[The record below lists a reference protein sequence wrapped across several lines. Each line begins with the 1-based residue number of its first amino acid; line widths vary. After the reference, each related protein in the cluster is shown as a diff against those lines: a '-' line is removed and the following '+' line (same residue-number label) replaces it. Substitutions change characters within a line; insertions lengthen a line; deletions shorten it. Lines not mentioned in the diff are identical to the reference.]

1 MDAPLYT
8 PPDTAP
14 YPAAPAKPRRSGAEV
29 YGRLKAELRS
39 GRISGWDRLAEEPL
53 AERFGVS
60 RTPVREAL
68 TRLVSEG
75 LLERRNG
82 GIYLALPSFQELAG
96 LYELR
101 VTLELRGIRRAMENP
116 AIRHDRPALESAL
129 ERWCELD
136 RNDPAPSPEFV
147 SEDEMF
153 HVALL
158 ASSGNPALTAA
169 LVTVNDRIRSVRMYD
184 YLTADRISA
193 TVAEHKAILEHLLHT
208 RLAQAYESLHD
219 HIGASQEV
227 VMERA
232 SRAFANLA
240 QMNAS
245 RKDTP

>member
-8 PPDTAP
+8 ARDTAP
-14 YPAAPAKPRRSGAEV
+14 YPGPAAKPRRSGAEV
-29 YGRLKAELRS
+29 YDRLRTELRS
-39 GRISGWDRLAEEPL
+39 GWIAGWDRLAEEPL

-82 GIYLALPSFQELAG
+82 GMYLALPSFQHLAG

-101 VTLELRGIRRAMENP
+101 VPLELRGISRAMESP

-158 ASSGNPALTAA
+158 ASSGTPALTAA
-169 LVTVNDRIRSVRMYD
+169 LVTVNDR
-184 YLTADRISA
+184 
-193 TVAEHKAILEHLLHT
+193 
-208 RLAQAYESLHD
+208 
-219 HIGASQEV
+219 
-227 VMERA
+227 
-232 SRAFANLA
+232 
-240 QMNAS
+240 
-245 RKDTP
+245 